1 MKKIFYGLFFTLFC
15 LVGLGFTKVEALD
28 NVCFYKTND
37 EKITLAVVVDS
48 KNNGKAYLM
57 KSYSKNDGFSE
68 NQDYASN
75 WSVNNIKNNGKCSPY
90 LLYEIKTGKN
100 KITAYSTKPSIS
112 SGQYVLTEYNF
123 TKVASKCS
131 YKSPNIEDN
140 FTLNIYVNNG
150 SMFFYYNDLE
160 SPFSDYKADSGNVY
174 MPRKLYSSFI
184 SSYNNSCPLLYTNGS
199 VKNSS
204 VKKTFNIYYGS
215 TCSKNDSNCISK
227 KGSGNW
233 ASSTE
238 ENPNNPEDSNIA
250 KEYTKE
256 YKKTANQKDVIKIIF
271 RAYTNKE
278 QDVCFSIN
286 DNISCYS
293 AVKGKDITQQIPS
306 GEIDSLSGEK
316 KYNWLVLKGENVDKF
331 FNYENSNPNSL
342 KDPGVVYFNSLDSL
356 RYEISLTKKQGVQ
369 SVNSSDASVFGG
381 ELFKERVC
389 ELSPFLKELK
399 VDDSIELN
407 INGKLLSISKWG
419 CKNTCDYN
427 TEECKSN
434 LAYNAETK
442 VRAVA
447 EYCSYLYD
455 NYYKFTANGISES
468 RLEECISF
476 DEYYNKLVE
485 KGYVRNI
492 TGNCDFISQDVYN
505 MLQTALN
512 IIKVA
517 GPILAIALG
526 MLDFAKVIVS
536 GDADKELKQAGQR
549 FLKRIIAAAVLL
561 LLPIILSFLMNIF
574 LKGETGY
581 DSDNPFCNLENMH
594 NLEK

>member
-1 MKKIFYGLFFTLFC
+1 MKKVFYGLFFTLFC
-15 LVGLGFTKVEALD
+15 LIGFTKVNALD

-37 EKITLAVVVDS
+37 EKITFAVIVDS

-57 KSYSKNDGFSE
+57 KSYSKGDGFGES
-68 NQDYASN
+68 QDYASS
-75 WSVNNIKNNGKCSPY
+75 WSVNNIKSNGKCSPY
-90 LLYEIKTGKN
+90 LLYEMKTGKN
-100 KITAYSTKPSIS
+100 KITAHSTKPTAS

-123 TKVASKCS
+123 INVASKCS
-131 YKSPNIEDN
+131 YNSPKVDDH
-140 FTLNIYVNNG
+140 FTLHVYINNG

-160 SPFSDYKADSGNVY
+160 SPFSDYKADSGNEY
-174 MPRKLYSSFI
+174 KPKKFYSSFT
-184 SSYNNSCPLLYTNGS
+184 SSYNNSCPLLYTNS
-199 VKNSS
+199 SIKNSS
-204 VKKTFNIYYGS
+204 VKDTFDIYYGS
-215 TCSKNDSNCISK
+215 TCSKNDSSCISQ

-233 ASSTE
+233 ASTTE
-238 ENPNNPEDSNIA
+238 ENPTNPDDTNIA
-250 KEYTKE
+250 KEYTKV
-256 YKKTANQKDVIKIIF
+256 YKKTANQKDDIKVIF

-286 DNISCYS
+286 GEVNCYS
-293 AVKGKDITQQIPS
+293 AVKGKDISQQIPI
-306 GEIDSLSGEK
+306 GEAG
-316 KYNWLVLKGENVDKF
+316 KYNWLVLKGENVDYF
-331 FNYENSNPNSL
+331 FKYENSNPNSL

-369 SVNSSDASVFGG
+369 SINSNDASVFGG

-526 MLDFAKVIVS
+526 MIDFAKVIVS

-574 LKGETGY
+574 LKDETGY
-581 DSDNPFCNLENMH
+581 DSDNPFCNLENMR

>member
-1 MKKIFYGLFFTLFC
+1 MKKVFYGLFFTLFC
-15 LVGLGFTKVEALD
+15 LIGFTKVNALD

-37 EKITLAVVVDS
+37 EKITFAVIVDS

-57 KSYSKNDGFSE
+57 KSYSNGDGFGES
-68 NQDYASN
+68 QDYASS
-75 WSVNNIKNNGKCSPY
+75 WSVNNIKSNGKCSPY

-184 SSYNNSCPLLYTNGS
+184 SSYNNSCPLLYTNSS

-215 TCSKNDSNCISK
+215 TCSKNDSNCISE

-256 YKKTANQKDVIKIIF
+256 YKKTANQKDVIKVIF

-389 ELSPFLKELK
+389 KLSPFLKELK

-526 MLDFAKVIVS
+526 MIDFAKVIVS

-561 LLPIILSFLMNIF
+561 LLPITLSFLMNIF

-581 DSDNPFCNLENMH
+581 DSDNPFCNLENMR

>member
-306 GEIDSLSGEK
+306 GEIDSFSGEK

-434 LAYNAETK
+434 LAYNVETK